1 MEKFLKFIE
10 YANSTT
16 WKDNTDPDVIIEQ
29 AKKVFNDMT
38 QGKTQ
43 KKILYRLCGQT
54 GSGKTT
60 QLLTSVERITQE
72 QNLNPVVLGVR
83 SCAEYHPDYEFFKQ
97 NFPAGELREKT
108 NGFALK
114 CMGYVFKLLVENGYM
129 ILFDITLL
137 DPIFEEYVL
146 DLLKVNNYDVQYHIL
161 AVNREISDNFIV
173 KRMNST
179 GRVIYKSSADYFYKI
194 LPIGL
199 KYICEN
205 DNKNNCYVWNAFDL
219 EPVYYGK
226 ISGCYEKF
234 IESQSEIRE
243 LVYTE
248 EELRISKYETI
259 KKHL

>member
-1 MEKFLKFIE
+1 
-10 YANSTT
+10 
-16 WKDNTDPDVIIEQ
+16 
-29 AKKVFNDMT
+29 
-38 QGKTQ
+38 
-43 KKILYRLCGQT
+43 
-54 GSGKTT
+54 
-60 QLLTSVERITQE
+60 
-72 QNLNPVVLGVR
+72 
-83 SCAEYHPDYEFFKQ
+83 
-97 NFPAGELREKT
+97 
-108 NGFALK
+108 
-114 CMGYVFKLLVENGYM
+114 
-129 ILFDITLL
+129 
-137 DPIFEEYVL
+137 
-146 DLLKVNNYDVQYHIL
+146 
-161 AVNREISDNFIV
+161 
-173 KRMNST
+173 MNST

-234 IESQSEIRE
+234 IESQCEIRE